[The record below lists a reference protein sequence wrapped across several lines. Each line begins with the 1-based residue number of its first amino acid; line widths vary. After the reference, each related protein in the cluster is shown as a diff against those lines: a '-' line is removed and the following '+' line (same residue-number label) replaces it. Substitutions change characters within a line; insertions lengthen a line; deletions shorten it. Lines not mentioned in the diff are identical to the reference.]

1 MMANLISIPIMIILI
16 ILQTGIINRIPL
28 LNGTPDL
35 ILLVLVAWSL
45 QEKVNNAWLWALV
58 GGLLVSLISATPF
71 FAPLLGYL
79 AISIMG
85 RLLQRRIW
93 QTPILAM
100 FVLTFIG
107 TFVYQGIL
115 FAALV
120 VKGVPLGW
128 RECLD
133 LVTLPSVLLNMAL
146 ALPVHS
152 IIVDLARWIYPL
164 QVEV

>member
-1 MMANLISIPIMIILI
+1 MIILV
-16 ILQTGIINRIPL
+16 ILQTGIISRIPL

-45 QEKVNNAWLWALV
+45 QEKVKNAWLWALV
-58 GGLLVSLISATPF
+58 GGVLASLVSATPF
-71 FAPLLGYL
+71 FAPLVGYIIVTTL
-79 AISIMG
+79 G

-100 FVLTFIG
+100 FVLTFLG

-115 FAALV
+115 FSALV
-120 VKGVPLGW
+120 VSGVPIGW
-128 RECLD
+128 REGLN

-152 IIVDLARWIYPL
+152 IVVDIAHWVYPI

>member
-1 MMANLISIPIMIILI
+1 MANFISIPIMIILV

-28 LNGTPDL
+28 INGTPDL
-35 ILLVLVAWSL
+35 IMLVLVAWSL
-45 QEKVNNAWLWALV
+45 QEKVTNAWLWALV
-58 GGLLVSLISATPF
+58 GGVLVSLVSATPF
-71 FAPLLGYL
+71 FAPLVGYL
-79 AISIMG
+79 TVTTLG

-100 FVLTFIG
+100 FVLTFVG

-115 FAALV
+115 FTALV
-120 VKGVPLGW
+120 VNGVPIGW
-128 RECLD
+128 REGLN

-152 IIVDLARWIYPL
+152 IIVDLAHWIYPI

>member
-1 MMANLISIPIMIILI
+1 MVNFISIPIMIILVV
-16 ILQTGIINRIPL
+16 LQTGIINRIPL

-45 QEKVNNAWLWALV
+45 QEKVNNAWLWAVV
-58 GGLLVSLISATPF
+58 GGVLVSFVSATPF
-71 FAPLLGYL
+71 FAPLIGYL
-79 AISIMG
+79 LVTVLG
-85 RLLQRRIW
+85 RLLTRRIW

-107 TFVYQGIL
+107 TILYQGTL
-115 FAALV
+115 FTALV
-120 VKGVPLGW
+120 VSGVPLGW
-128 RECLD
+128 RESLN

-152 IIVDLARWIYPL
+152 IIVDLSRWLYPI
-164 QVEV
+164 QVDA